1 MKLQLATLTN
11 DDLEK
16 LSEEEIRKIIDYE
29 YNVEQ
34 NLNDIYYDA
43 EELLNN
49 PKHHNTILRILELFL
64 VADGTSYG
72 DPQDYHRSKSPYLI
86 FKHLKEEISIS
97 EEEFF
102 NLIKALYSQKL
113 LTYFNAHDFSDNP
126 LLPFENYIPEDDLTK
141 NIDKTLRWRYNLNW
155 LYQNHKNLFSIPVPA
170 IEENSFSIPEYTYA
184 ACLNY
189 GSIFELAIE
198 SFLKLTDKGMHFLQT
213 LTNKTIKDSLK
224 VANTLNNKLK
234 DEIEKQE
241 KSIIEQKE
249 TIDKQKESIKEH
261 QSLTTELNEKLEK
274 QKNEIN
280 AFYQHI
286 VSILSLL
293 VAAFCFIG
301 INISALPK
309 IEDNFAE
316 NVIIINLSL
325 ILVTTV
331 IFWIIK
337 TLIFESASTQKNN
350 KFWLLIIGSAS
361 ILLIVIYGWLG
372 PNVEKNNLTKYK
384 KEIEKKYDVKLEK
397 LTHELEKA
405 DLKVENLNKKI
416 ERLEEQKNSPQQ

>member
-1 MKLQLATLTN
+1 MNSKLATLTN
-11 DDLEK
+11 HDLES
-16 LSEEEIRKIIDYE
+16 LSLEEISGILEYE
-29 YNVEQ
+29 YNIEQ
-34 NLNDIYYDA
+34 EKNYIYFDAEKFLND
-43 EELLNN
+43 
-49 PKHHNTILRILELFL
+49 PKNQNTTLKVLELFL
-64 VADGTSYG
+64 TVDGTSFG
-72 DPQDYHRSKSPYLI
+72 DSKDYHRSKSPYLI
-86 FKHLKEEISIS
+86 LKHLQSEIDITEED
-97 EEEFF
+97 FF
-102 NLIKALYSQKL
+102 YIIKCLYSHKH
-113 LTYFNAHDFSDNP
+113 LTYFNAHEFTDNP
-126 LLPFENYIPEDDLTK
+126 LLPFENYISEDDFRK
-141 NIDKTLRWRYNLNW
+141 NIDKTIRWRYNLNW
-155 LYQNHKNLFSIPVPA
+155 LYQNHKKSFSLPIPSPEDNLFSLP
-170 IEENSFSIPEYTYA
+170 EETYA
-184 ACLNY
+184 TCLDY
-189 GSIFELAIE
+189 GSIFELAIN
-198 SFLKLTDKGMHFLQT
+198 SYLKITDKGMHLLQT
-213 LTNKTIKDSLK
+213 LTNKTFKDSLK
-224 VANTLNNKLK
+224 VANTLNKKLEG
-234 DEIEKQE
+234 EIEKQE

-249 TIDKQKESIKEH
+249 TIDKQKESIKKH

-337 TLIFESASTQKNN
+337 ALIFESTSTQKNN
-350 KFWLLIIGSAS
+350 KFWLLIISSAS

-384 KEIEKKYDVKLEK
+384 KEIEKKYDIKLEK
-397 LTHELEKA
+397 LTHELEKT
-405 DLKVENLNKKI
+405 DLKVENLNKEI
-416 ERLEEQKNSPQQ
+416 ERLKEQKNSPQQ